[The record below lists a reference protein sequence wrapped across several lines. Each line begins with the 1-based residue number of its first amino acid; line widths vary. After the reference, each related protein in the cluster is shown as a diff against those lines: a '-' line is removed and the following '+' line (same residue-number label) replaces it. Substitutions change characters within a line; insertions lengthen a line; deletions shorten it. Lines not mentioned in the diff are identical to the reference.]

1 MRGGD
6 SPVSK
11 DALTERTACSL
22 QAIWHL
28 MAPSGVAMMEQEPVA
43 LSVQPLQLSAWA
55 RQPELLAWQRW
66 LALPELPAWLVLSVC
81 WQQGWW

>member
-11 DALTERTACSL
+11 DALPERTACSL

-43 LSVQPLQLSAWA
+43 LS
-55 RQPELLAWQRW
+55 ELLAWQRW
-66 LALPELPAWLVLSVC
+66 LALPELLAWQRWLALSELLA
-81 WQQGWW
+81 